1 MRRDGA
7 LKRGACMARKLVVA
21 ISELTDA
28 QRQAIARDAAARG
41 FAALFFDDVEAAL
54 PALADAEVV
63 FGQDARLAQNAPKL
77 RWLCSPFAGVDNLL
91 APGVFASPDALL
103 SNSSGAYGVT
113 IAEHIIMVALIML
126 RRQLDYAAI
135 AARRGWQ
142 RGLAVR
148 SIYASRVTLLGTGD
162 IGRETALR
170 LRAFSPSRLTG
181 VNRGGRDE
189 SGLFDRVLPREA
201 LEEVLPETDILI
213 LSLPGTKETRGLL
226 DKAKLALLPDGALL
240 INVGRGSALNEAALE
255 RELRAGRLRAALD
268 VFEHEPLPE
277 DSPLW
282 GCPNLLITPHVA
294 GNMTLPQ
301 TVERIVALF
310 LEDFANYCEGRPLK
324 RLVEREKGY

>member
-1 MRRDGA
+1 
-7 LKRGACMARKLVVA
+7 MARKLVVA

-170 LRAFSPSRLTG
+170 PARLFPLAPH
-181 VNRGGRDE
+181 GRQ
-189 SGLFDRVLPREA
+189 PR
-201 LEEVLPETDILI
+201 
-213 LSLPGTKETRGLL
+213 
-226 DKAKLALLPDGALL
+226 
-240 INVGRGSALNEAALE
+240 
-255 RELRAGRLRAALD
+255 RAG
-268 VFEHEPLPE
+268 
-277 DSPLW
+277 
-282 GCPNLLITPHVA
+282 
-294 GNMTLPQ
+294 
-301 TVERIVALF
+301 
-310 LEDFANYCEGRPLK
+310 
-324 RLVEREKGY
+324 